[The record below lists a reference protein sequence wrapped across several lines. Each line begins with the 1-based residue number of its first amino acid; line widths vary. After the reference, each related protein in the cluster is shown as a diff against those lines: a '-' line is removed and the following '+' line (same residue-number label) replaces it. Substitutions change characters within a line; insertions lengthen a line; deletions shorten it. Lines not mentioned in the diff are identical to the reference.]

1 MLKLTSVVHNLQK
14 KKMSDKHF
22 DLIVVGGGILGTFH
36 AYHALLAGKSV
47 LQLEK
52 DNYPVGAT
60 VRNFGQVVPSGMEV
74 EWFEYGVAGL
84 EIYRNIQQEF
94 DISVRNN
101 GSVYIAS
108 DEGEQTLIHEL
119 KAHYDLIGY
128 QAALLSKEAIL
139 AKYPAI
145 KSSYAKE
152 ALYFPQEI
160 SVEPELMI
168 RNLHKYMQAK
178 FAKYSLLYNSPV
190 TACETKGTDVVV
202 GLQNNAKTFT
212 AEKAIIC
219 NGYEFKLL
227 YPELFSDSG
236 IVVSKLQMMRSLPM
250 GNVALEGNILT
261 GLTIRRYESF
271 EHYCPSFKSIPTPG
285 AYEELKKWGIH
296 ILFKKAADNSII
308 IGDSHIYAGVNN
320 FDDLGFDLSH
330 HINELMLK
338 EAERIVDF
346 DVRKLQTTWAGFYPQ
361 HPTKHIV
368 EYDLDQRIHIR
379 TAIGG
384 KGMTA
389 SAGYAAASIKK
400 IYS

>member
-1 MLKLTSVVHNLQK
+1 MA
-14 KKMSDKHF
+14 DKHF

-36 AYHALLAGKSV
+36 AYHALQAGKSV

-60 VRNFGQVVPSGMEV
+60 VRNFGQVVPSGMEA

-84 EIYRNIQQEF
+84 EIYKNIQQEF

-119 KAHYDLIGY
+119 KAHYDTLGY
-128 QAALLSKEAIL
+128 ETELLNQAAVLK
-139 AKYPAI
+139 KYPSI

-160 SVEPELMI
+160 SVEPAIMI
-168 RNLHKYMQAK
+168 SNLHQYMLAK
-178 FAKYSLLYNSPV
+178 FNHYKLRYNSPV
-190 TACETKGTDVVV
+190 TSCETRGSGVAV
-202 GLQNNAKTFT
+202 GLINGTETYLA
-212 AEKAIIC
+212 AKAIIC

-236 IVVSKLQMMRSLPM
+236 IVVSKLQMMRSVPM
-250 GNVALEGNILT
+250 PGVQLEGNILT

-271 EHYCPSFKSIPTPG
+271 EHYCPSFKTIKTP
-285 AYEELKKWGIH
+285 AHYEELKKWGIH
-296 ILFKKAADNSII
+296 LLFKKAADNSII
-308 IGDSHIYAGVNN
+308 IGDSHIYADVNHL
-320 FDDLGFDLSH
+320 DDLGFDLSH

-346 DVRKLQTTWAGFYPQ
+346 DVRKLQSTWAGFYPQ
-361 HPTKHIV
+361 HPAKHIV
-368 EYDLDQRIHIR
+368 EYDLDNSIHIR

-389 SAGYAAASIKK
+389 SAGYAAKSIGK
-400 IYS
+400 IFG